1 MSDRLSTYWIYNR
14 PVRDMLQLQNNVN
27 KTQEQ
32 ISTGRR
38 ILTPADDPVGAARVL
53 QLNQEIALIDQY
65 ERNITLLDARLNQEE
80 GVLNAVEGS
89 IARIRELAV
98 KAGNAGVLTESDRK
112 AIGAEV
118 RERVEEMYDLM
129 NSKDGSGEYLFAGFQ
144 GNTQPFVESPGG
156 GYSYQGDEG
165 VRFLQVSQTITL
177 ASSDSGKAVFLDIPA
192 DETSFNTYANPQNQG
207 NPTGVVSAG
216 ITLDQEKLDAF
227 FPNDAV
233 ISFENPLDVDPPQQN
248 FTVRRKSDGRV
259 IEGLKN
265 VTYQPGASIQFAGMS
280 VNVTGNPAPGDQFIV
295 ETSNKQGVLTTFEKF
310 LFALEN
316 YPPGSGFDATYDA
329 AISQTL
335 NNLDNTI
342 DNVSQVRSRIGARL
356 NTSDSVKDQHA
367 DNKLAAQDIRAEIR
381 DLDFAE
387 AVSRLQM
394 EGFILQASQQSFAQV
409 SRLSLFD
416 FIR

>member
-1 MSDRLSTYWIYNR
+1 MSDRLSTYWIFNR
-14 PVRDMLQLQNNVN
+14 PVRDMLQLQNNLN

-65 ERNITLLDARLNQEE
+65 ERNITLLDARLKQEE
-80 GVLNAVEGS
+80 GVLNAVEDS

-98 KAGNAGVLTESDRK
+98 KAGNAGVLTDEDRR
-112 AIGAEV
+112 AIAAEV
-118 RERVEEMYDLM
+118 RERVDEMYDLM
-129 NSKDGSGEYLFAGFQ
+129 NSKDGAGEYLFAGFQ
-144 GNTQPFVESPGG
+144 GNTQPFVENPGG
-156 GYSYQGDEG
+156 GFGYRGDEG

-177 ASSDSGKAVFLDIPA
+177 ASSDSGKSVFLDIKA
-192 DETSFNTYANPQNQG
+192 DKVNFTTYANNQNKG
-207 NPTGVVSAG
+207 NPTGVISAG
-216 ITLDQEKLDAF
+216 ITLDQDKLDAF
-227 FPNDAV
+227 YPNDAV
-233 ISFENPLDVDPPQQN
+233 ITFENPLDVDPPQQN

-259 IEGLKN
+259 IDGLKN
-265 VTYQPGASIQFAGMS
+265 VNYQAGAPIQFAGVS

-295 ETSNKQGVLTTFEKF
+295 ESSNKQGVLTTFEKF

-316 YPPGSGFDATYDA
+316 YPPGTGFDETYDA

-342 DNVSQVRSRIGARL
+342 DNVSQVRARIGARL
-356 NTSDSVKDQHA
+356 NTSDSVKNQHA
-367 DNKLAAQDIRAEIR
+367 DNKLAAKEIRSEIR

-394 EGFILQASQQSFAQV
+394 ESFILQASQQSFAQV